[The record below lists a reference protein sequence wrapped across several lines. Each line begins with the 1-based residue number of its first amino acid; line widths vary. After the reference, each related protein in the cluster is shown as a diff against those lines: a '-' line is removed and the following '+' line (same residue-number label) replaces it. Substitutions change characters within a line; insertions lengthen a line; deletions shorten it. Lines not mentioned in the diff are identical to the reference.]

1 MPGNENS
8 EVNNE
13 TVKGPLSRDEK
24 LNILKK
30 THSTDKVYPK
40 GMCGND
46 EITFDAYAP
55 VTIGE
60 GDNKTTVIKKIPVT
74 TVKSNR
80 MESHFTFDKPKSE
93 E

>member
-1 MPGNENS
+1 MADEDTENA
-8 EVNNE
+8 NE
-13 TVKGPLSRDEK
+13 TVSGPLSRDEK
-24 LNILKK
+24 LNILKE
-30 THSTDKVYPK
+30 THSIDKVYPK

-46 EITFDAYAP
+46 EITFDAY
-55 VTIGE
+55 VTETVGE
-60 GDNKTTVIKKIPVT
+60 GAEATTTTRKVPVT

>member
-1 MPGNENS
+1 MPGNDNS

-13 TVKGPLSRDEK
+13 AVKGPLSRQEK
-24 LNILKK
+24 FDILEK
-30 THSTDKVYPK
+30 THSIDKVYPK

-55 VTIGE
+55 VTTG
-60 GDNKTTVIKKIPVT
+60 GDNGTTVIKKIPVT

>member
-1 MPGNENS
+1 MADEDNENA
-8 EVNNE
+8 NE
-13 TVKGPLSRDEK
+13 TVSGPLSRDEK
-24 LNILKK
+24 LNILKEI
-30 THSTDKVYPK
+30 HSIDKVYPK

-55 VTIGE
+55 VTTGE
-60 GDNKTTVIKKIPVT
+60 ADSETTVIKKIPVT

>member
-1 MPGNENS
+1 MADEDNENA
-8 EVNNE
+8 NE
-13 TVKGPLSRDEK
+13 TVSGPLSRDEK
-24 LNILKK
+24 LNILKEI
-30 THSTDKVYPK
+30 HSIDKVYPK

-46 EITFDAYAP
+46 EITFDAY
-55 VTIGE
+55 VTETNGE
-60 GDNKTTVIKKIPVT
+60 TTATRKVPVT

>member
-1 MPGNENS
+1 MPENGNS

-13 TVKGPLSRDEK
+13 AVKGPLSRQEK
-24 LNILKK
+24 FDILEK

-55 VTIGE
+55 VT
-60 GDNKTTVIKKIPVT
+60 

>member
-1 MPGNENS
+1 MPGNDNS

-13 TVKGPLSRDEK
+13 VVKGPLSRKEK
-24 LNILKK
+24 FDILEK
-30 THSTDKVYPK
+30 THSIDKVYPK

-55 VTIGE
+55 VTTG
-60 GDNKTTVIKKIPVT
+60 GDNGTTVIKKIPVT

>member
-1 MPGNENS
+1 MPENGNS

-13 TVKGPLSRDEK
+13 AVKGPLSRQEK
-24 LNILKK
+24 FDILEK
-30 THSTDKVYPK
+30 THSIDKVYPK

-55 VTIGE
+55 VTTG
-60 GDNKTTVIKKIPVT
+60 GDNETTVIKKIPVT

>member
-1 MPGNENS
+1 MPGNGNS

-13 TVKGPLSRDEK
+13 VVKGPLSRQEK
-24 LNILKK
+24 FDILEK

-46 EITFDAYAP
+46 EITFDAY
-55 VTIGE
+55 VTETVGKGAE
-60 GDNKTTVIKKIPVT
+60 ATTATRKVPVT

>member
-13 TVKGPLSRDEK
+13 TVKGPLSRQEK
-24 LNILKK
+24 FDILKE
-30 THSTDKVYPK
+30 THSIDKVYPK

-46 EITFDAYAP
+46 EITFDAY
-55 VTIGE
+55 VTETVGE
-60 GDNKTTVIKKIPVT
+60 GTTTRKVPVT

>member
-1 MPGNENS
+1 MADENT
-8 EVNNE
+8 ENANE
-13 TVKGPLSRDEK
+13 TVSGPFSRDEK
-24 LNILKK
+24 LNILKE
-30 THSTDKVYPK
+30 THSIDKVYPK

-46 EITFDAYAP
+46 EITFDAY
-55 VTIGE
+55 VTETVGE
-60 GDNKTTVIKKIPVT
+60 GAEATTATRKVPVT

>member
-13 TVKGPLSRDEK
+13 TVKGPLSRQEK
-24 LNILKK
+24 FDILKE

-55 VTIGE
+55 VTTGE
-60 GDNKTTVIKKIPVT
+60 EGNETTVIKKIPVT

>member
-1 MPGNENS
+1 MANENT
-8 EVNNE
+8 ENANE
-13 TVKGPLSRDEK
+13 IVSGPLSRDEK

-30 THSTDKVYPK
+30 THSIDKVYPK

-46 EITFDAYAP
+46 EITFDAY
-55 VTIGE
+55 VTETVGE
-60 GDNKTTVIKKIPVT
+60 GAEATTATRKVPVT

-80 MESHFTFDKPKSE
+80 MESHFTFDRPKSE